1 MADIDNQ
8 TEEAMGWAAEGK
20 KLAVNI
26 PEVSLKDA
34 ATFVAEMT
42 PIVGDV
48 MAAKEVY
55 DELQKDE
62 PNYYLAGALGGAALI
77 GLIPGVGDV
86 AAKAIKKGAKE
97 VFDVAKRVEVD
108 TNAMGSGLG
117 NVKLKPKDSVI
128 KANPKAEMV
137 STSVI
142 NSTIPKGNKPRY
154 DVGKIDTV
162 ADYNAEDWMYT
173 DFDKTGKPTLKESI
187 FKEGIKEPIEI
198 MVSKKTGDMVL
209 GEGNHRLKAA
219 TELGMDEVPVVV
231 YVKDDLGFIDGEVP
245 AKIDTKGLKS
255 GKYYS
260 LSEIDLDSR
269 MIEGKKPA
277 GQGSFQYLN
286 KDGTFSA
293 EPDPTRFTPM
303 RDIGVNKQVS
313 NIEFDARIAELD
325 EAPDVSTWQAN
336 TKRFVKES
344 RDVNPSIRTPEL
356 ENSTKDLLD
365 GKITRE
371 QHLKNIDEY
380 KPVNAWD
387 AMPREPSDKAVV
399 FSLDDAQRKD
409 GHFVLDS
416 TSSMDVNKSSLKIGD
431 LFNGRL
437 DIPAYN
443 RYDTWVVTGSSA
455 TAEKGKHYAK
465 AVHYTAG
472 EGKPVK
478 FIASV
483 KTGEKIGT
491 GEKGKTPYATVQGYV
506 KDLDADAIRA
516 KATDYLND
524 PEWTQVG
531 FDPRRQGGFYVRA
544 GENKHVPIR
553 EANEVIQI
561 GPLVLAKNAKLDFEY
576 SGYNE
581 GGLAMDDQTVRAFA
595 LGGLAEDVDPV
606 SGNEV
611 PVGSMPEEVRD
622 DIPAQLSEGEYVVPA
637 DVVRFFGVKFFED
650 IRAEAKQGF
659 AQMES
664 TGRVGGEPMGMEVIN
679 PEDDIE
685 FDESDFDIID
695 GPDGYAEGGDVSSTD
710 AMAVLSGSGP
720 KTMEMREFVNAA
732 GNTITIMYFNG
743 MPMSVIPE
751 GYTEVAPEPVT
762 SPGAPVTS
770 TEVVNNSDDDSGVDL
785 PENKPVNYKELS
797 ASELQ
802 AMVKDSKGMA
812 NSLIGGGAL
821 MINPII
827 GLSVK
832 AAMWHQRKQVEKELV
847 RRVEDDTID
856 PAIRTQYEELLQIAE
871 EDTPGMWTR
880 LFGTDRDKEKAGLGD
895 FPFDPVSAEPEAID
909 DAVKEAMEYT
919 PEDTTTITKD
929 PLYRSPITGWQSAET
944 NAEIA
949 EVAAANAAISQAY
962 VPEAITDA
970 RAERIADAKRRDK
983 AEKKAELRKRAQQAQ
998 ADINAQQ
1005 SSSDNS
1011 SRNREDNSSR
1021 NRERAIQVES
1031 SRNKASANVAKSEGT
1046 TARTDS
1052 GGKETYSSKVK
1063 RGGGFSK
1070 GGLMKNKKK

>member
-1 MADIDNQ
+1 MDKQ
-8 TEEAMGWAAEGK
+8 TEMAFGYALGGLAEDVDP
-20 KLAVNI
+20 VNI

-77 GLIPGVGDV
+77 GLIPGVGDI

-117 NVKLKPKDSVI
+117 NVKLKPKEPKTTI
-128 KANPKAEMV
+128 KAYKLFRTDPKQPSKLFPLFVDAKTPVETGTWV
-137 STSVI
+137 
-142 NSTIPKGNKPRY
+142 NAKAGDLGGKGKVKSKIGPLAYRPGWHAG
-154 DVGKIDTV
+154 DLPIATHIGGKVDP
-162 ADYNAEDWMYT
+162 
-173 DFDKTGKPTLKESI
+173 KTGKRVVDRKFQPNVREENQVWAEVEMADDVDWQSVANSRAVMTKAGKPNPRTAHITDQLPSGGNYRYKTNSNMTGEWIIGGEMKVNRVLSRDEVNAINEAAGVKDLPTLKE
-187 FKEGIKEPIEI
+187 
-198 MVSKKTGDMVL
+198 
-209 GEGNHRLKAA
+209 
-219 TELGMDEVPVVV
+219 
-231 YVKDDLGFIDGEVP
+231 
-245 AKIDTKGLKS
+245 
-255 GKYYS
+255 
-260 LSEIDLDSR
+260 
-269 MIEGKKPA
+269 
-277 GQGSFQYLN
+277 LN
-286 KDGTFSA
+286 KSYSKG
-293 EPDPTRFTPM
+293 
-303 RDIGVNKQVS
+303 GVVMDDYQY
-313 NIEFDARIAELD
+313 AEL
-325 EAPDVSTWQAN
+325 
-336 TKRFVKES
+336 
-344 RDVNPSIRTPEL
+344 
-356 ENSTKDLLD
+356 
-365 GKITRE
+365 
-371 QHLKNIDEY
+371 
-380 KPVNAWD
+380 
-387 AMPREPSDKAVV
+387 
-399 FSLDDAQRKD
+399 
-409 GHFVLDS
+409 
-416 TSSMDVNKSSLKIGD
+416 NK
-431 LFNGRL
+431 
-437 DIPAYN
+437 
-443 RYDTWVVTGSSA
+443 GS
-455 TAEKGKHYAK
+455 E
-465 AVHYTAG
+465 
-472 EGKPVK
+472 
-478 FIASV
+478 
-483 KTGEKIGT
+483 
-491 GEKGKTPYATVQGYV
+491 
-506 KDLDADAIRA
+506 
-516 KATDYLND
+516 
-524 PEWTQVG
+524 
-531 FDPRRQGGFYVRA
+531 
-544 GENKHVPIR
+544 
-553 EANEVIQI
+553 
-561 GPLVLAKNAKLDFEY
+561 
-576 SGYNE
+576 
-581 GGLAMDDQTVRAFA
+581 DQTVQAFA

-664 TGRVGGEPMGMEVIN
+664 NGRVGGEPMGMEVIN

-812 NSLIGGGAL
+812 NSIIGGGAL

-827 GLSVK
+827 GLAVK

-962 VPEAITDA
+962 VPEADA
-970 RAERIADAKRRDK
+970 RFEGVPTPGGVPDSPRLSELTKPTSLMMTREERIADAKRRDI

-1005 SSSDNS
+1005 SNKDNS
-1011 SRNREDNSSR
+1011 PPKTSTKTS
-1021 NRERAIQVES
+1021 
-1031 SRNKASANVAKSEGT
+1031 SANAAAAKSMMSAGVSSL
-1046 TARTDS
+1046 S
-1052 GGKETYSSKVK
+1052 GSK
-1063 RGGGFSK
+1063 SK
-1070 GGLMKNKKK
+1070 GAKKLSSGKYSGSGR